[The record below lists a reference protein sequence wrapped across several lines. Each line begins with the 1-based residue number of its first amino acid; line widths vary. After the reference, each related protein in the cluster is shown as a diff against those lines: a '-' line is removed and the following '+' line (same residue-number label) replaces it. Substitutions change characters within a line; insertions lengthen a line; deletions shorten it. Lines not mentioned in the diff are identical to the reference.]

1 MNMMGDQINQILA
14 LKYKALRHVLLFGC
28 LTVPEG
34 NSFIQKDVQRCFQQW
49 QPNYSVYLAPE
60 VTVIGSSHVED

>member
-14 LKYKALRHVLLFGC
+14 LKYKAVRHVLLLGC

-49 QPNYSVYLAPE
+49 QPNYSVYRAPE